1 VVVLLALALD
11 KTIFLNQ
18 KQLHRMKVAA
28 ALIFICLAKCFLA
41 QTQELVF
48 VSTIKQEKDVQKIY
62 DSLRIPLLIYQN
74 KIYAIHSE
82 CITRDFGGNIN
93 SRDSGGN
100 SNDRNAAG
108 NSSDRNSG
116 GDAKERNSGGNS
128 NDRNSSGNTNDRN
141 VWGNTNDR
149 SSGGNSNDRNAS
161 GNSKDREAG
170 GSSKDRNQEGA
181 FSKFM
186 CSVDQHGKLILHFYN
201 IMEDKST
208 KVYYN
213 NSYISLK
220 SKYFIIK
227 KI

>member
-1 VVVLLALALD
+1 M
-11 KTIFLNQ
+11 KIFIFLIIF
-18 KQLHRMKVAA
+18 LVANNSYS
-28 ALIFICLAKCFLA
+28 
-41 QTQELVF
+41 QTHELVF
-48 VSTIKQEKDVQKIY
+48 VSTIKQEKDVKRIH

-93 SRDSGGN
+93 NRDFGGN
-100 SNDRNAAG
+100 SNDRNTSG

-128 NDRNSSGNTNDRN
+128 NDRNSSGNTNDR
-141 VWGNTNDR
+141 
-149 SSGGNSNDRNAS
+149 SSGGNSNDRNSS
-161 GNSKDREAG
+161 GNSKDRDAG
-170 GSSKDRNQEGA
+170 GNSKDRNQEGA

-227 KI
+227 KKRKNL

>member
-62 DSLRIPLLIYQN
+62 DSLRIPLL
-74 KIYAIHSE
+74 
-82 CITRDFGGNIN
+82 NIN